1 MRRLRA
7 VLGYGGAILT
17 VGLMLA
23 MPFVLFDL
31 FTRAVARTGVQVDP
45 VYSGGAPADT
55 LARDG
60 YAIVVNHPV
69 RSRAVMAR
77 PAPFVQMAWTPAAAL
92 PARIAEA
99 VDVDGDGR
107 ADLVARFEVPAD
119 TTAPLFVDV
128 TPIGDRVRALRHAS
142 RGDLSGMIVRV
153 AGRILVRAPL
163 TSR

>member
-1 MRRLRA
+1 
-7 VLGYGGAILT
+7 
-17 VGLMLA
+17 MLV

-69 RSRAVMAR
+69 RSRALIAR

-92 PARIAEA
+92 PARVAEA

-107 ADLVARFEVPAD
+107 ADLVARFDVPAD

-153 AGRILVRAPL
+153 AGRILVRVPLAP
-163 TSR
+163 R